1 MDKHLCRC
9 GQSLPGQRE
18 QSALARNVLVPMAMP
33 IYHLLMTNVWGQ
45 PACIAHCYPYK
56 RMPLTSVWTWILKQ
70 PTWAVYFPKAMSKL
84 FAVACAVRPWLTYH
98 VGHTH
103 RGLPAHGS
111 SPELT
116 FEWGRDT
123 HTIWFLFTT
132 VCTRHRLN
140 QRNQVEK
147 WVSGGS
153 GCEDT
158 LPRGSHRHRELDLRI
173 I

>member
-1 MDKHLCRC
+1 MWPISPRPERTKCTSKKCVGPSGHAHLPPPYDKCLRSA
-9 GQSLPGQRE
+9 SLHC
-18 QSALARNVLVPMAMP
+18 SLLSLSKDALDF
-33 IYHLLMTNVWGQ
+33 
-45 PACIAHCYPYK
+45 
-56 RMPLTSVWTWILKQ
+56 SVDLDTQ

-84 FAVACAVRPWLTYH
+84 FAVACAVRHWLTYH

-111 SPELT
+111 SSELT